1 MQRQRGFSLI
11 ELLIVVAIILII
23 AAVAI
28 PNLVRAKI
36 SANQAA
42 VVASLRSLN
51 TAQIQYQSNWP
62 TTGFATSIIALGTGK
77 ASVPPTPCPAGGA
90 TSGAACLVDGV
101 LTGAATIGKSGYL
114 IDSIGQ
120 IGPGSTS
127 AIPDVYESEAGPIAF
142 DRTGVNSYCSAL
154 DGVIRSNTG
163 NNASGL
169 PGLTYATCMAAPYFP
184 INN

>member
-28 PNLVRAKI
+28 PNLIRAKI
-36 SANQAA
+36 SANQAS
-42 VVASLRSLN
+42 VVASLRSIS

-62 TTGFATSIIALGTGK
+62 NVGYAPSLISLGSGAATSPP
-77 ASVPPTPCPAGGA
+77 SSCPPTGA
-90 TSGAACLVDGV
+90 SATAACLVDGV
-101 LTGAATIGKSGYL
+101 LTGAATLSKSGYY

-120 IGPGSTS
+120 VGPGGAG
-127 AIPDVYESEAGPIAF
+127 AIFDVYESLAGPVTY
-142 DRTGVNSYCSAL
+142 DRTGVNSYCSVP
-154 DGVIRSNTG
+154 DGVIRVNTT

-169 PGLTYATCMAAPYFP
+169 PAVSFAACPNPPYSP
-184 INN
+184 MNN